1 MPWKECSVMD
11 ERMKFVARGTAGEP
25 LSELC
30 REFGI
35 SRKTGYKIFDRYQD
49 CGVEG
54 LTDRSRR
61 PYRYANK
68 LPFQVENFILNVKR
82 EHSSWGARKIRERL
96 IRRFSDIQIPAK
108 STIHAV
114 LDRHGLVERR
124 GRLRCRAQGTA
135 LSLGQR
141 PNELWCTDYKGE
153 FLLGNRQY
161 CYPLT
166 VTDHASRFLLTC
178 EALSSPREDYA
189 FTVLERLFKERGLP
203 ASIRSANGVP
213 FASAQ
218 ALFNGS
224 RLAVWWLRLGI
235 GIERIKPGHPQQNGR
250 QERMH
255 LTLKKETTK
264 PAGSNFLQQRAKFDD
279 FIEIFHNQR
288 PHAALGMKCPAERY
302 QPPPRIYKGLPDS
315 DYPLHDKIIVVTN
328 WGRICLGRKKINFSQ
343 VLAGQAVGS
352 QEDQDDIWLLSF
364 MDYDLGYFDRETRV
378 LEPLENPFGPK
389 ALPMSS
395 GWTHKLMVPA
405 VGLEPT

>member
-11 ERMKFVARGTAGEP
+11 ERLKFVARRASSEA
-25 LSELC
+25 LAELC

-108 STIHAV
+108 STIQAV
-114 LDRHGLVERR
+114 LARHGLFERR

-153 FLLGNRQY
+153 FLLGNRQG

-166 VTDHASRFLLTC
+166 VTDHASGCLLTC
-178 EALSSPREDYA
+178 EP
-189 FTVLERLFKERGLP
+189 
-203 ASIRSANGVP
+203 
-213 FASAQ
+213 
-218 ALFNGS
+218 
-224 RLAVWWLRLGI
+224 
-235 GIERIKPGHPQQNGR
+235 
-250 QERMH
+250 
-255 LTLKKETTK
+255 
-264 PAGSNFLQQRAKFDD
+264 
-279 FIEIFHNQR
+279 
-288 PHAALGMKCPAERY
+288 
-302 QPPPRIYKGLPDS
+302 
-315 DYPLHDKIIVVTN
+315 
-328 WGRICLGRKKINFSQ
+328 
-343 VLAGQAVGS
+343 
-352 QEDQDDIWLLSF
+352 
-364 MDYDLGYFDRETRV
+364 
-378 LEPLENPFGPK
+378 
-389 ALPMSS
+389 
-395 GWTHKLMVPA
+395 
-405 VGLEPT
+405 